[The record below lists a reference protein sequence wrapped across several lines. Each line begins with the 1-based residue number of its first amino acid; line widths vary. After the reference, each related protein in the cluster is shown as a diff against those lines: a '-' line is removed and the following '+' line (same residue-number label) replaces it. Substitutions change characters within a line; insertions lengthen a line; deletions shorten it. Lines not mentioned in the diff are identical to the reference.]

1 MSSPAP
7 EKRAVGDADEMLIDA
22 MNRVPLKCPFCEY
35 DLRSAVNVT
44 CPECGRVLTWKDF
57 QDDRQMP
64 GGKFVVLSLMGACLW
79 CVVTLFA
86 LPVIV
91 LSMGM
96 PLALRGLLS
105 LADLVLLA
113 LSITVLISWA
123 HRPRRLLTYT
133 GGELLLVRLLAVP
146 MGVLTCVVGVA
157 LPVLFVWAVVE
168 YWRWR

>member
-1 MSSPAP
+1 MSLPAP

-105 LADLVLLA
+105 LADLVLLV

-133 GGELLLVRLLAVP
+133 GGVLLLVRLLVVP
-146 MGVLTCVVGVA
+146 MGVLTCAVGVV
-157 LPVLFVWAVVE
+157 LPVVFIWLAAQLWA
-168 YWRWR
+168 